1 MTAGAHTDPS
11 ARRHGVVERV
21 TGRLKFAADLAFP
34 GLLHARLVTLPCA
47 HARIRAVDAGAA
59 LRRPGVR
66 AVLTGAD
73 LPRPIPRYGPVV
85 PDRPVLAA
93 DETLYFGDPVA
104 IVAAESEAEAAEA
117 AASVRV
123 EYEELPG
130 VYTIEDALAPGAPLV
145 QAPAIRGDNPW
156 RDTNIYGE
164 WRFGWGDAAA
174 ASAPLEIEGTYRFP
188 MQAHF
193 AIEPHVFVAAP
204 GDAGGVSVWSTVQHP
219 YPLQRCLHEALGLPL
234 SKIRV
239 VGTEMGG
246 AFGGKGYPKF
256 EPLVAWLALRAG
268 RPVRLRLSLEESFL
282 AGRRAACRVRI
293 VSGFERDGRLVFQ
306 RATADYLIGPFADI
320 SARFV
325 SKTGYLAGGAYAV
338 PHADVTARAV
348 FSHTPPATAYRG
360 FGAPQYLWAV
370 ESQLNEAARR
380 LGLDAL
386 EIRLRNLPEK
396 GAVLVPGDTP
406 VDGDWRAGL
415 RRAAEAIGWGTPKKP
430 GRGRGLAIGIK
441 TPRPGATAQAIVRLH
456 PDGSA
461 SVLAGTTEMGQ
472 GAQTVLLQLAAHG
485 LGLPRERIRIVNGDT
500 DAAPFDAITASSRST
515 VCMGNAVLAAC
526 ADVRRKLAAMAA
538 ETEGAPPEAVTVG
551 DGVVTARGVARSYA
565 QVVGAYYGAGE
576 GQVVGLGEFRQP
588 RDPQHPLGGPAIF
601 YEIIFLAAEV
611 EVDPETG
618 QYEVADLATC
628 ADVGKAIN
636 PRLVEGQDEGGA
648 MMSVGQAM
656 MEHLVLD
663 AKGIPRNLGALDYRI
678 PTAMDIPRR
687 VQSFLIEN
695 GDGPGPFGAKGVGE
709 SGAISVAAAIA
720 EAVTDATG
728 VRFFEPPLTAERV
741 WRGLQELA
749 RTKGSGRAEEAKRGG
764 MSDV

>member
-1 MTAGAHTDPS
+1 MTMEASSAFS
-11 ARRHGVVERV
+11 ARRHGVEERV
-21 TGRLKFAADLAFP
+21 TGRLKFAADLAFS

-47 HARIRAVDAGAA
+47 HARIRAVDASAA
-59 LRRPGVR
+59 LRQPGVR
-66 AVLTGAD
+66 AVLTGGD
-73 LPRPIPRYGPVV
+73 LPRPVPRYGPVV
-85 PDRPVLAA
+85 PDRPVLAV
-93 DETLYFGDPVA
+93 DETKYYGDPVA
-104 IVAAESEAEAAEA
+104 VVAAESEAEAAEA
-117 AASVRV
+117 AALVRTD
-123 EYEELPG
+123 YEELPG

-145 QAPAIRGDNPW
+145 QDPAIRGDSPFRESNVF
-156 RDTNIYGE
+156 RE
-164 WRFGWGDAAA
+164 WRFQWGDAARA
-174 ASAPLEIEGTYRFP
+174 TAPLVIAGTYRFP

-193 AIEPHVFVAAP
+193 AIEPHVFIAAP
-204 GDAGGVSVWSTVQHP
+204 GEAGGVSVWSTVQHP
-219 YPLQRCLHEALGLPL
+219 YPLQRCLQEVLGLPL

-256 EPLVAWLALRAG
+256 EPLVAWLALKAG
-268 RPVRLRLSLEESFL
+268 RPVRLLFSLEESFL
-282 AGRRAACRVRI
+282 AGRRAACRVQI
-293 VSGFERDGRLVFQ
+293 ASGFDRDGRLVFN
-306 RATADYLIGPFADI
+306 RATADYLIGAFADI

-325 SKTGYLAGGAYAV
+325 SKTGYLAGGAYRV

-348 FSHTPPATAYRG
+348 FSHTMPATAYRG

-396 GAVLVPGDTP
+396 GGTLVPGDTP

-415 RRAAEAIGWGTPKKP
+415 RQAAEAIGWHTPKKP
-430 GRGRGLAIGIK
+430 GRGRGLAVGIK
-441 TPRPGATAQAIVRLH
+441 TPRPGATAQALVRLH

-461 SVLAGTTEMGQ
+461 TVLAGTTEMGQ
-472 GAQTVLLQLAAHG
+472 GAQTVLLQIAAHG
-485 LGLPRERIRIVNGDT
+485 LGLPREKLRIVNGDT

-526 ADVRRKLAAMAA
+526 ADARRKLAAMAA
-538 ETEGAPPEAVTVG
+538 ESEGASEAEVTVA
-551 DGVVTARGVARSYA
+551 DGVVAVRGVPRSYA
-565 QVVGAYYGAGE
+565 QVIGAFYGAGE
-576 GQVVGLGEFRQP
+576 GQVVGFGEYRQP
-588 RDPQHPLGGPAIF
+588 RDPKHPLGGPAIF

-611 EVDPETG
+611 EVDEETG
-618 QYEVADLATC
+618 QYEVTELATC

-636 PRLVEGQDEGGA
+636 PLLVEGQDEGGA

-656 MEHLVLD
+656 MEHLLID

-709 SGAISVAAAIA
+709 SGAISVAVAIA

-741 WRGLQELA
+741 WRGIQE
-749 RTKGSGRAEEAKRGG
+749 RRRQGG
-764 MSDV
+764 P